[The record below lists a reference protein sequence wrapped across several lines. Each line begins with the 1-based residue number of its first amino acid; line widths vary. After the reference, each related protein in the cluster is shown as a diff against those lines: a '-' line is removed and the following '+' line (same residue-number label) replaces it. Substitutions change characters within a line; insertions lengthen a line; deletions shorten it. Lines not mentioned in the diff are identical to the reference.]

1 MTFALI
7 LSLVILG
14 VIVETIIAVRR
25 MNDRVNLMRMKRK
38 ADAKHHGQTTNQTE
52 Q

>member
-25 MNDRVNLMRMKRK
+25 MNDRAHLIKMKRL
-38 ADAKHHGQTTNQTE
+38 ADAKHNQETTNN
-52 Q
+52 